1 MAEGAAV
8 RDTGPMSLHA
18 PLATV
23 VEIRAPE
30 RRVFRLARAVG
41 EDALVLETPAPFEPG
56 RPVEVRF
63 ALPDGP
69 SLPSLA
75 ARVKVGDGDPDPS
88 GEHGGCSL
96 AFRDPPR
103 EARQAIASYVAERL
117 GLPSVR

>member
-1 MAEGAAV
+1 
-8 RDTGPMSLHA
+8 MSLHA

-41 EDALVLETPAPFEPG
+41 EDAVVLETPAPFEPG

-63 ALPDGP
+63 ALPDGALLSP
-69 SLPSLA
+69 LA
-75 ARVKVGDGDPDPS
+75 ARVKVGDGDPDPT
-88 GEHGGCSL
+88 GEQGGCWL

-117 GLPSVR
+117 GLPSLAVR